1 MEIVKIYIPHL
12 YAIRYDGDVLNV
24 YKLVYEQ
31 LTDVDY
37 LQQFF
42 DTFKDR
48 ISEHIVENIGYP
60 KEETE
65 EYISEVHDRM
75 MDIVE
80 EIKTICFD
88 IRDGKAKDFGTMFE
102 PHSRQD
108 IRQLPVGGGSS
119 TKYALPYL
127 PVKCYGSG
135 RKPSLVRIYAIELAL
150 DCYIIIYGG
159 IKINLDTN
167 CCPTFDKNGY
177 ETTLEDEIHKRVSS
191 VANFLAEKGIIDK
204 EGLIQYMEESHEN
217 R

>member
-1 MEIVKIYIPHL
+1 MEIVKIYVPNL
-12 YAIRYDGDVLNV
+12 YAIRYDGDKLNI
-24 YKLVYEQ
+24 YKLVYEC
-31 LTDVDY
+31 LTDADY

-48 ISEHIVENIGYP
+48 ISTHIVSSLGYP
-60 KEETE
+60 REETE

-75 MDIVE
+75 IDIVE
-80 EIKTICFD
+80 EIREVCLD

-127 PVKCYGSG
+127 PVKCWGSG

-159 IKINLDTN
+159 IKIDLDTN
-167 CCPTFDKNGY
+167 HCPTFDRNGN
-177 ETTLEDEIHKRVSS
+177 ETTLEDEIRSKVSS
-191 VANFLAEKGIIDK
+191 VARFLSEKGIVDK
-204 EGLIQYMEESHEN
+204 AGLNQYMEEDHEN